1 MLFETAPHDAVSFA
15 GAITVLILAA
25 ALAAWLPAWR
35 DMVRVYRR
43 LEARGEIRGG
53 RFISGLSGEQ
63 FALPD
68 AIGLMRQVRR
78 QPPDEHLVCLAA
90 TDPANLLG
98 TLLPGA
104 KVARVA
110 GSRVLYRGGV
120 PIATSV
126 SGQVELLVALSPGDE
141 RATVRAL
148 ALDPNLRLLEMES
161 AVEA

>member
-1 MLFETAPHDAVSFA
+1 
-15 GAITVLILAA
+15 
-25 ALAAWLPAWR
+25 
-35 DMVRVYRR
+35 
-43 LEARGEIRGG
+43 
-53 RFISGLSGEQ
+53 
-63 FALPD
+63 
-68 AIGLMRQVRR
+68 VRR

-126 SGQVELLVALSPGDE
+126 SGQVELLAALSPGDE
-141 RATVRAL
+141 RAAVRAL

-161 AVEA
+161 AAEA